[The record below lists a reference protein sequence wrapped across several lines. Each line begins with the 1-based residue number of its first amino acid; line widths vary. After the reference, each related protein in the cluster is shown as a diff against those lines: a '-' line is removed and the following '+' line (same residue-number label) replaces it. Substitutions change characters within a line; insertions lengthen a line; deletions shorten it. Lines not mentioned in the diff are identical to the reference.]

1 MSSTKTLAVMSSI
14 LLVLSVAVATSGIAF
29 ASHGDKIT
37 HEGGGVPASPTIAT
51 DLVLKADTEKVQ
63 RIRANHEGQEMVIE
77 QTVVTLTGRLSTED
91 GNAVANKR
99 IYINDNN
106 PTTYDNPDSPFV
118 ASAVTD
124 SDGSFKASWTP
135 VVSRAYTI
143 FAQSYGDNHFL
154 GSESDRITVSGGT
167 LGL

>member
-1 MSSTKTLAVMSSI
+1 MSTTKTLAVMSSI

-29 ASHGDKIT
+29 ASHGDIA
-37 HEGGGVPASPTIAT
+37 HEGGGVPVSPTIAT
-51 DLVLKADTEKVQ
+51 DLVLKVSVSEVQ
-63 RIRANHEGQEMVIE
+63 TVSAHHEGQETVIE

-99 IYINDNN
+99 IYIIDNN
-106 PTTYDNPDSPFV
+106 PVAYDSPFV
-118 ASAVTD
+118 AGAVTD

-143 FAQSYGDNHFL
+143 SAQFYGDDHLL

-167 LGL
+167 LGV